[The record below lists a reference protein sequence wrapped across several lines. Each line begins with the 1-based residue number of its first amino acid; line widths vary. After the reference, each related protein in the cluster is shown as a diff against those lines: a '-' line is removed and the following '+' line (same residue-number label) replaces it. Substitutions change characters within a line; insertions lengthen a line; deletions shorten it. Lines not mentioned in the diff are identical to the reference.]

1 MASQIFMIKCK
12 CSTREHLWHFY
23 SAIKIT
29 LFLVQTSLAIALASY
44 IFIQMKSQL
53 LSTFLSFLLVIFAG
67 GCASISMLPE
77 NADAVSFGEE
87 EGKTGWS
94 QYAQEE
100 TFSNYSIKQIYE
112 ASKAALGMAGFS
124 LRKANMA
131 EGYVIGEHGMTMHDW
146 NVIAGIYFKTIE
158 QEIKLKV
165 IIEGS
170 KDIGF
175 SGDVTSDG
183 WSGKIVLYLRQYLS
197 TLSPDAL
204 KPSNNSKSY
213 GTGFSVSQD
222 GLIVTAYHVVKDA
235 QKIRVNIYGEW
246 MDADIIKKSKS
257 NDIALL
263 SVESEI
269 NNYLPIASEEK
280 YQIGGEV
287 YTLGYPAKSLLG
299 ADAKYTNGSISS
311 LSGIEG
317 EDSLF
322 QVSVPIQP
330 GNSGGPLLNKNGE
343 VLGMITSSAAV
354 EYFYN
359 RTGALPQNINWA
371 VKGTYIKILLPPLI
385 SPPTPIN
392 IQDVLGAVHQVEV
405 TY

>member
-1 MASQIFMIKCK
+1 MKSLC
-12 CSTREHLWHFY
+12 LN
-23 SAIKIT
+23 
-29 LFLVQTSLAIALASY
+29 TSLFCLLL
-44 IFIQMKSQL
+44 IF
-53 LSTFLSFLLVIFAG
+53 TG
-67 GCASISMLPE
+67 GCASVSMLPE
-77 NADAVSFGEE
+77 NADAVSFGKA

-100 TFSNYSIKQIYE
+100 SFRNYSEEQIYE

-124 LRKANMA
+124 LRKANLA

-146 NVIAGIYFKTIE
+146 NVIAGIYFKSIE
-158 QEIKLKV
+158 EKIKLKV

-183 WSGKIVLYLRQYLS
+183 WSGKIVLYLRQYLNS
-197 TLSPDAL
+197 L
-204 KPSNNSKSY
+204 PSDSVNKSDKTKSY
-213 GTGFSVSQD
+213 GTGFSVSGD
-222 GLIVTAYHVVKDA
+222 GLIITAYHVVKDA
-235 QKIRVNIYGEW
+235 KNIRVNLGGKWTNAEIL
-246 MDADIIKKSKS
+246 KKSIS

-269 NNYLPIASEEK
+269 DNYLSIASDDK
-280 YQIGGEV
+280 YQIGNDV

-299 ADAKYTNGSISS
+299 GDAKYTNGSISS
-311 LSGIEG
+311 LSGLQG

-322 QVSVPIQP
+322 QISVPIQP
-330 GNSGGPLLNKNGE
+330 GNSGGPLLDKNGE

-359 RTGALPQNINWA
+359 STGTLPQNINWA
-371 VKGTYIKILLPPLI
+371 VKGTYIKVLLPPLPT
-385 SPPTPIN
+385 SPTSLD
-392 IQDVLGAVHQVEV
+392 IQDALNAVHQVEV
-405 TY
+405 TH

>member
-1 MASQIFMIKCK
+1 MKSF
-12 CSTREHLWHFY
+12 
-23 SAIKIT
+23 
-29 LFLVQTSLAIALASY
+29 FLSTSLLC
-44 IFIQMKSQL
+44 L
-53 LSTFLSFLLVIFAG
+53 LIIFAG
-67 GCASISMLPE
+67 GCASITMLPE
-77 NADAVSFGEE
+77 NADAVSFGEA

-100 TFSNYSIKQIYE
+100 SFSNYSKEQIFE

-124 LRKANMA
+124 LRKANIA
-131 EGYVIGEHGMTMHDW
+131 EGYVIGEHGMTAHDW
-146 NVIAGIYFKTIE
+146 NIIAGIYFKKIE
-158 QEIKLKV
+158 HKIKLKV

-197 TLSPDAL
+197 SLPQDVV
-204 KPSNNSKSY
+204 KPSSNSKSY

-222 GLIVTAYHVVKDA
+222 GLIITAYHVVKDA
-235 QKIRVNIYGEW
+235 KKIRVNIDGEW
-246 MDADIIKKSKS
+246 LDADITKKSIS

-269 NNYLPIASEEK
+269 DNYLSIASEEK
-280 YQIGGEV
+280 YQIGSEV

-299 ADAKYTNGSISS
+299 VDAKYTNGSISS

-330 GNSGGPLLNKNGE
+330 GNSGGPLLDKNGE

-359 RTGALPQNINWA
+359 ATGALPQNINWA
-371 VKGTYIKILLPPLI
+371 VKGTYIKILLPNLI
-385 SPPTPIN
+385 SSPVPID
-392 IQDVLGAVHQVEV
+392 IQDALGAVHQVEV
-405 TY
+405 TH